1 MTICCHASNSKCED
15 DVAAALATGGPPSL
29 VRKEDKLQDFVS
41 SDTLNGNVDTRVP
54 SYQEV
59 SKEHR
64 VEKRTRPRST
74 MVVVGLGSGL
84 SLLTLMLTLKKDG
97 RFPGLGSRQK
107 NEQQQ
112 ASIIV
117 INSYQDLL
125 GIKCKTI
132 DRPYYLL
139 PEFDPTRD
147 PSDPS
152 HEPWMYSKCIC
163 DDAQGM
169 VTEIDLRIPE
179 HLWDN
184 IGDAIDN
191 PPLEMPTDKQFYCI
205 SRNVTGYEHWTM

>member
-41 SDTLNGNVDTRVP
+41 SDTLN
-54 SYQEV
+54 
-59 SKEHR
+59 
-64 VEKRTRPRST
+64 
-74 MVVVGLGSGL
+74 VVGLGSVL

-112 ASIIV
+112 ASIVV